1 MPLSD
6 REVSHQELGYPESAL
21 ILWPEGGT
29 LLPDRILDLEL
40 AMPFAELEEFYPGPV
55 KSGSTLLRPLS
66 LESGYFCKYFRFIY
80 FMLFECFSCMY
91 V

>member
-1 MPLSD
+1 M
-6 REVSHQELGYPESAL
+6 SHQELGYPESAL

-40 AMPFAELEEFYPGPV
+40 AMPLAELEEFYPGPV
-55 KSGSTLLRPLS
+55 KSGSTWLRSLS
-66 LESGYFCKYFRFIY
+66 LEFSYFCKYFRFIY
-80 FMLFECFSCMY
+80 FMLLECFPCVY